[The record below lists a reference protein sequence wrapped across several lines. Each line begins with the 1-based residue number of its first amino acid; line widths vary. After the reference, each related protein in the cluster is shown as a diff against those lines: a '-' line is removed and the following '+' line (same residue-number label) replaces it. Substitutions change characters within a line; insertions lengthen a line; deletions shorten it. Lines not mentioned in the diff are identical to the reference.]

1 MKRIDDGYATY
12 FTFGANP
19 AVKFW
24 EKNVTPPG
32 VEGGGENDTTTMRN
46 KNWRTRAPKKLK
58 TLANSSTT
66 VAYDPAVY
74 ADVLTLLQVNQQIT
88 ITFPDLSTVT
98 FWGWLDTFTPGDL
111 SEGEQ
116 PTAEITVIPSNQD
129 SAGAEVG
136 LSYADNAP
144 DVPAGLTSTDG
155 SGIVTLTWDS
165 ATGDDAYNVY
175 RTQVSGEGYVLVAQ
189 NIVSNTFVDNSVT
202 NAETYYY
209 VIRAIAN
216 GVLSDASA
224 EHEATPTA

>member
-1 MKRIDDGYATY
+1 
-12 FTFGANP
+12 
-19 AVKFW
+19 
-24 EKNVTPPG
+24 
-32 VEGGGENDTTTMRN
+32 
-46 KNWRTRAPKKLK
+46 
-58 TLANSSTT
+58 
-66 VAYDPAVY
+66 
-74 ADVLTLLQVNQQIT
+74 VLTLLQVNQQIT

-129 SAGAEVG
+129 SAGDEVG

-144 DVPAGLTSTDG
+144 DVPASLTSTDG